1 MKQQSNNARETN
13 IEFLRF
19 LLMFMICVWH
29 TMVHGYDYKN
39 MSDSVMPDN
48 RGVILM
54 GLCVPA
60 VDTFMLISGYYGI
73 KYSLDK
79 LFRLI
84 IQALLIS
91 NTVIFIKYFFY
102 NGNLEFYYQLFP
114 ISSECWWFLSVYI
127 VIMLLSPIIN
137 GGIQLISSKQFLQ
150 ILIPL
155 FFIY

>member
-1 MKQQSNNARETN
+1 MKQQSNNARDTN

-39 MSDSVMPDN
+39 MSDSITPDN
-48 RGVILM
+48 RGIILM
-54 GLCVPA
+54 ALCVPA

-91 NTVIFIKYFFY
+91 NTVIFFKSCY
-102 NGNLEFYYQLFP
+102 N
-114 ISSECWWFLSVYI
+114 
-127 VIMLLSPIIN
+127 
-137 GGIQLISSKQFLQ
+137 
-150 ILIPL
+150 
-155 FFIY
+155 